1 MTGNARAKQAGVLVV
16 GITGNVGSG
25 KSTVARFWREERDAT
40 VVEADSLGAE
50 AVTLGSETLSRLV
63 ERFGQG
69 ILLPDS
75 SLDRKEMARIAFS
88 SAKNLRALNSI
99 VHPEII
105 RRIRAAINKARADR
119 LPVLIVDA
127 ALLHELGLEG
137 LVDRLVVLDA
147 PEYLRKDR
155 MLASG
160 KMDKETLENL
170 IDLQLPIPVEKLRSR
185 GHLVIE
191 NRGDMEALRKSAL
204 EVFDSLAEG
213 K

>member
-75 SLDRKEMARIAFS
+75 SLDRKEMVRIAFS

-119 LPVLIVDA
+119 LPVLIV
-127 ALLHELGLEG
+127 
-137 LVDRLVVLDA
+137 
-147 PEYLRKDR
+147 
-155 MLASG
+155 
-160 KMDKETLENL
+160 
-170 IDLQLPIPVEKLRSR
+170 
-185 GHLVIE
+185 
-191 NRGDMEALRKSAL
+191 
-204 EVFDSLAEG
+204 
-213 K
+213 

>member
-1 MTGNARAKQAGVLVV
+1 
-16 GITGNVGSG
+16 
-25 KSTVARFWREERDAT
+25 
-40 VVEADSLGAE
+40 
-50 AVTLGSETLSRLV
+50 
-63 ERFGQG
+63 
-69 ILLPDS
+69 
-75 SLDRKEMARIAFS
+75 DRKEMARIAFS